1 MTATPRPRLAMVV
14 GCAVLVGGAL
24 ALRLVFFSGLLAEDD
39 IMYWGAAQGLRSGD
53 HARGGPA
60 YATRHGL
67 VVPLALAHS
76 WFGETERAAALV
88 PLAYSLAQLVLAYA
102 LGRLYGGAA
111 VGLTAAAL
119 LAILPLDVIGATD
132 LHRDLPLGVWLAAA
146 FYGVKR
152 GELSARRARAW
163 FLFGGLAL
171 GIAYVTKETALA
183 FLLVLLLR
191 TWWFGTGVRGYPWLA
206 AGLVTVLVGD
216 VLWFWSVTGVPL
228 YRYSSPVL
236 SQYRSEGALLSQP
249 SYTWMLGY
257 LRMLLWPLSGAFP
270 YFAGIFLLVLAALA
284 WGLRRYVALQEL
296 CFWWVTMLLAVS
308 LVPLDLSF
316 TRPAAPHFP
325 RYLHPILVPFALT
338 VAIWL
343 VRGFARRPWWRAGLL
358 AAFTAMA
365 LGGTW
370 TAHADYR
377 IWVTPA
383 REAAGIVVHLPA
395 GTLVATDHTTAWLLH
410 VLARDTRATIVPY
423 VGLDLAASR
432 PLLVLRDPAFLATEL
447 RYGRDVPA
455 AVLSPPARWEK
466 VAEFTRPRR
475 PGLRSLVLAWLRGGS
490 ATATLAAEPVVL
502 WRVPTNRATLNLGM
516 GTGPRPG

>member
-1 MTATPRPRLAMVV
+1 MKATPRPKFAIVV
-14 GCAVLVGGAL
+14 ACTGLVGGAL
-24 ALRLVFFSGLLAEDD
+24 ALRLIFFGGLLAEDD

-102 LGRLYGGAA
+102 LGQLYGGAA
-111 VGLTAAAL
+111 VGLSAAAL

-132 LHRDLPLGVWLAAA
+132 LHRDLPLAVWLAAA

-152 GELSARRARAW
+152 GELSSRHPRVW
-163 FLFGGLAL
+163 FFLGGLAL

-206 AGLVTVLVGD
+206 AGLFAVLVGD
-216 VLWFWSVTGVPL
+216 VLWFWWMTGIPF

-236 SQYRSEGALLSQP
+236 AQYQSEGALLSQP

-257 LRMLLWPLSGAFP
+257 LAMLLWPLSGAFP
-270 YFAGIFLLVLAALA
+270 YFAGIFLLVLAALV
-284 WGLRRYVALQEL
+284 WGLRQNAALQEL
-296 CFWWVTMLLAVS
+296 CFWWGTMLLAVS

-325 RYLHPILVPFALT
+325 RYLHPVLVPFALT

-343 VRGFARRPWWRAGLL
+343 VRGFARGPWWRAGVLT
-358 AAFTAMA
+358 AFTALA
-365 LGGTW
+365 LAGTW
-370 TAHADYR
+370 TAHVDYR
-377 IWVTPA
+377 IWAAPA
-383 REAAGIVVHLPA
+383 REAAAMIAGFPA
-395 GTLVATDHTTAWLLH
+395 GTVVATDHTTAWLLH
-410 VLARDTRATIVPY
+410 VLAPHTRATIVPY
-423 VGLDLAASR
+423 VGLDLAASG
-432 PLLVLRDPAFLATEL
+432 PLLVLRDPAFLPTEL

-475 PGLRSLVLAWLRGGS
+475 PGLRSLARAWLRGAS
-490 ATATLAAEPVVL
+490 VTATPVAEPVVL
-502 WRVPTNRATLNLGM
+502 WRVPTNRDTL
-516 GTGPRPG
+516 